1 MNNLEIL
8 HKTIDDISENNDVA
22 YTISENNVG
31 SEIQKWFIFD
41 SLKMGIFSIMLSL
54 NTENLLTAFVIKGI
68 NNDIMKLVAIA
79 NDYNTVFHVPIKNY
93 MLMDQDKMMVTM
105 FVMV

>member
-1 MNNLEIL
+1 
-8 HKTIDDISENNDVA
+8 
-22 YTISENNVG
+22 
-31 SEIQKWFIFD
+31 
-41 SLKMGIFSIMLSL
+41 MGIFSIMLSL